1 MLREEKYLSEMRRK
15 KIDFFLTLEKKNNK
29 KQTNSS
35 MYVAEMDYGER
46 TPVVLINR
54 ERRGKNN
61 TKRKEGNKVGGGP
74 AKTQHKRTTKQRQHR
89 HTQNMK
95 INNEKKTKQK
105 KHGAMAVCA
114 TEGETWEKQIV
125 QAKGRVIC
133 SELLRKG
140 TKGREGGGGGGGG
153 LRGAKKMQASAS
165 IITQTPHPPPTP
177 TPHLP
182 PIPTKRR
189 ALILLQKIV

>member
-1 MLREEKYLSEMRRK
+1 MLREEKSLSEMRRK
-15 KIDFFLTLEKKNNK
+15 KYIKIVTLEKKNNK

-74 AKTQHKRTTKQRQHR
+74 AKTQHKRTTKQRQYR

-95 INNEKKTKQK
+95 INNEKKTK
-105 KHGAMAVCA
+105 
-114 TEGETWEKQIV
+114 ETW
-125 QAKGRVIC
+125 RN
-133 SELLRKG
+133 
-140 TKGREGGGGGGGG
+140 GGV
-153 LRGAKKMQASAS
+153 R
-165 IITQTPHPPPTP
+165 H
-177 TPHLP
+177 
-182 PIPTKRR
+182 RR
-189 ALILLQKIV
+189 RNLGKANRAGEEESYLQ